1 MHRQSPKNQR
11 KQRALL
17 GIGRLRVVAVV
28 GLVLAFLWV
37 AFWNGY
43 PTFYPDSGTY
53 VECGFL
59 LETPVD
65 RPITYGLF
73 LAATSLGG
81 LTLWT
86 TVVAQT
92 LLLCFTTVAFVRL
105 FLPNGWFL
113 PVVVPVIV
121 SGVSFLA
128 SQVMTDVFT
137 SIMIMSMVLFA
148 LSKKHRIR
156 WLAVYTV
163 TCAMHTSHLP
173 VALLLLPLLV
183 VATRMIVADTW
194 LSALKK
200 TWGLLAT
207 TIVAYI
213 ALNISVVKS
222 TEVFYAAH
230 LAQTWDLNEFLHRKC
245 PEANY
250 ELCALRDSLPQTAD
264 EFLWDE
270 GGIAH
275 SYPNRGRMKAD
286 LGKIIGDMLQ
296 DRISQERICQST
308 LRYGTKQLT
317 TFDAGEGNTRFPPS
331 SSLHRRMERYFGHE
345 LGQFEGMRQNEPD
358 SLGPSLYTL
367 NQFYRTATYASLLV
381 LCCCL
386 VLMIRAGERRFVIC
400 TLFVIAAY
408 VLNCFVNAG
417 LVVVASRF
425 GAKLIWLFPFLAA
438 ISIVW
443 LVANRQVAFA
453 KSEN

>member
-1 MHRQSPKNQR
+1 MNKQSPMDQR
-11 KQRALL
+11 EQRGLL
-17 GIGRLRVVAVV
+17 GSVVRWILTIL
-28 GLVLAFLWV
+28 GLALTLLWV

-81 LTLWT
+81 LTLWA
-86 TVVAQT
+86 TVFTQT
-92 LLLCFTTVAFVRL
+92 LLLCITTVAFVRL
-105 FLPNGWFL
+105 FVLKGWFL
-113 PVVVPVIV
+113 PVLISAVV

-137 SIMIMSMVLFA
+137 SIMIMSMVLFT
-148 LSKKHRIR
+148 LSEKHRIR
-156 WLAVYTV
+156 WLIVFTV

-173 VALLLLPLLV
+173 VALLLLPLLAILTRLT
-183 VATRMIVADTW
+183 VAAGWGATW
-194 LSALKK
+194 KK
-200 TWGLLAT
+200 TWGLLAAT
-207 TIVAYI
+207 VVAYV

-222 TEVFYAAH
+222 TEVFYSAH
-230 LAQTWDLNEFLHRKC
+230 LAQTRDLNEFLHRKC

-275 SYPNRGRMKAD
+275 SYPNRDRMKAD
-286 LGKIIGDMLQ
+286 LGNIIGDMLR
-296 DRISQERICQST
+296 DRISQERIIRSP
-308 LRYGTKQLT
+308 LRYGTEQLT
-317 TFDAGEGNTRFPPS
+317 TFDAGEGNTRFPPG
-331 SSLHRRMERYFGHE
+331 SSLHKRIARYFWHE
-345 LGQFEGMRQNEPD
+345 LGQFEGMRQNEPA
-358 SLGPSLYTL
+358 SLGTSLSVL
-367 NQFYRTATYASLLV
+367 NRFYRMATYFSVFV
-381 LCCCL
+381 LCCTL
-386 VLMIRAGERRFVIC
+386 VLMFRSEERRFVTC
-400 TLFVIAAY
+400 TVFVLAAY
-408 VLNCFVNAG
+408 VINCFVNAG

-425 GAKLIWLFPFLAA
+425 GAKLIWLFPLLAA

-443 LVANRQVAFA
+443 LVVNRQTAPA
-453 KSEN
+453 RSKK